1 MNYLLKHFAKRFL
14 SSSAQ
19 IMLQSNA
26 VTGLLFL
33 VGIGVNSP
41 TMLLGCILAILSS
54 LAFAKLF
61 QYDSN
66 CVNKGFYG
74 FNAALVGIAVFS
86 LLPLSF
92 ISIVLVLLGGAFSA
106 LLMHLMIT
114 KMPSTPALTT
124 PFILSTWT
132 IVLIMDFAGLASPMQ
147 GSFTGSIS
155 PTLIDSLYGIFRGVG
170 QVMLQDSWLS
180 GAVFCCALLFSSYKA
195 AVWAIL
201 GSLIGLLVATTLGF
215 SQEKAMMGLYGFN
228 GCLVAIALVDRYPNK
243 YWLIMFAILT
253 SVLLTRAFEL
263 VTIPALTAPFVIT
276 TWLTIGMITL
286 MSDSD

>member
-1 MNYLLKHFAKRFL
+1 MNYLGEHFAKRFL

-33 VGIGVNSP
+33 VGIGLNSL

-54 LAFAKLF
+54 LAIAKLL

-86 LLPLSF
+86 LLPLNF
-92 ISIVLVLLGGAFSA
+92 ISLVLVLLGGAFSA

-114 KMPSTPALTT
+114 KMPSVPALTT
-124 PFILSTWT
+124 PFVLSAWM
-132 IVLIMDFAGLASPMQ
+132 IVLIIDSAGLADSMPR
-147 GSFTGSIS
+147 SFTGPIS
-155 PTLIDSLYGIFRGVG
+155 PTLIDSLHGVFRGVG

-180 GAVFCCALLFSSYKA
+180 GVIFCCALLFSSYKTA
-195 AVWAIL
+195 IWAIL
-201 GSLIGLLVATTLGF
+201 GSLIGLLVATIFGF

-243 YWLIMFAILT
+243 YWLIILAILS
-253 SVLLTRAFEL
+253 SVLCTRIFE
-263 VTIPALTAPFVIT
+263 VVAIPAFTAPFVMT
-276 TWLTIGMITL
+276 TWLMIGMDKL
-286 MSDSD
+286 KADSG

>member
-1 MNYLLKHFAKRFL
+1 MNYPAENFTKRFL
-14 SSSAQ
+14 SSLAQ
-19 IMLQSNA
+19 VMLQSNT
-26 VTGLLFL
+26 VTGFLFL
-33 VGIGVNSP
+33 VGIGLNSP

-54 LAFAKLF
+54 LAVAKLF

-66 CVNKGFYG
+66 CVTKGFYG

-92 ISIVLVLLGGAFSA
+92 ISLVLVLLGGAFSA
-106 LLMHLMIT
+106 LLMHVMIT
-114 KMPSTPALTT
+114 KIPSIPALTT

-132 IVLIMDFAGLASPMQ
+132 IVLIIDSVGLADPMS

-155 PTLIDSLYGIFRGVG
+155 PTLIDSLQGVLRGVG

-180 GAVFCCALLFSSYKA
+180 GAVFCCALLFSSYKT

-201 GSLIGLLVATTLGF
+201 GSLIGLLVATTFGF

-243 YWLIMFAILT
+243 YWLIILAILF
-253 SVLLTRAFEL
+253 SVLFTRVFEMIA
-263 VTIPALTAPFVIT
+263 IPAFTAPFVMT
-276 TWLTIGMITL
+276 TWLMIGIVKL
-286 MSDSD
+286 KADFD